1 MFENDLTV
9 LLMGSIL
16 MKYEPAAVVSEASAE
31 VR

>member
-16 MKYEPAAVVSEASAE
+16 MKYEPAVVSEASAK
-31 VR
+31 VC